1 MFVNILS
8 FYGLHTYITW
18 YNLIEGGAALDY
30 FYTIILNF
38 LVIILVFFTQL
49 HLYKST
55 EHMSK
60 CLTCSFSLTMA
71 VLLAL
76 LNFSMNTSESFI
88 EKLFTLYPLMIAL
101 FAFYLQCKKGR
112 LTMFIRFIF
121 SMAVLTGLVDY
132 LTYSL

>member
-1 MFVNILS
+1 MN
-8 FYGLHTYITW
+8 GITTM
-18 YNLIEGGAALDY
+18 IM
-30 FYTIILNF
+30 NF
-38 LVIILVFFTQL
+38 LVVILVFFTQL
-49 HLYKST
+49 HLYKSS

-76 LNFSMNTSESFI
+76 LNFSMASSETSL

-101 FAFYLQCKKGR
+101 FAFYLRWKKGR

-121 SMAVLTGLVDY
+121 SMAVLTGLIDY